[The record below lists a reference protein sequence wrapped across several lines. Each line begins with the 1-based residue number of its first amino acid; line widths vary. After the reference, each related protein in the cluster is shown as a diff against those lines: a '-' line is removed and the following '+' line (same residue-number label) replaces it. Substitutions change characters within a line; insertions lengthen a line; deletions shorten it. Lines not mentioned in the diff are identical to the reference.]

1 MQVIYDILY
10 ATRLLGKTPKFTVLT
25 ISVLCGGL
33 AISLFTFAF
42 LYTFTSKPLP
52 LPEQGTL
59 YRASLFWDSEAFGE
73 RRHLEAYE
81 AAKIRENITT
91 FAEHGVWQNKTV
103 SVSLGDNKL
112 VTAAVRTTP
121 NLFKISR
128 TQPLL
133 GRTLELSDSYID
145 SAPVGMISYAIWQ
158 GQFAGVK
165 DIVGKS
171 LYVNGVAT
179 EIVGVMPQ
187 GYRFPISHD
196 LWLPIASRLLDPL
209 MTDRDKVNFFGRL
222 QPGVSVEQAQNQF
235 FDIAKQAFDE
245 RSELLPGVELIRSD
259 VDLFQ
264 QFDIDESMKIL
275 MFVLN
280 LVAFFILFLA
290 AINVGNLLFARAIQR
305 SKESAIRTALG
316 APHWRLVSQLM
327 WEGVLVTLV
336 GTVLALVVVG
346 WLLSL
351 INIYLHSLMGNE
363 LAFWYQWGLDRSVL
377 LAGLG
382 FALFTI
388 FVACFLPAVKAA
400 RQNFNMVLRDGTRG
414 AQSRS
419 IGRISR
425 FLVTTQI
432 AAISIIMVLG
442 TVISV
447 KVNQATDLE
456 LGYDYKKMYFS
467 IVELPSH
474 DYPDGSSRSLF
485 FDKFQKQLIQEQAIS
500 DVSIRFNF
508 RQQSVAID
516 GAEYQKESDKP
527 RLNVYALLGNSDFM
541 GPTLLQGR
549 HLDERDNISSARS
562 SLISES
568 MSKRHWQNE
577 SPLGK
582 RLEINLDGTSEWVT
596 IVGVV
601 SDTSNNPFEKP
612 ALFDEIYLSG
622 YQFPNSR
629 GTVFFRRLVDVAS
642 VEDAFFRTM
651 SRIDSQLDVLT
662 IEDWELETSAISK
675 MVVVFRDTV
684 IFSGLF
690 AMILAMTGIYGLTVF
705 SVEKRSQEVGVR
717 RALGATDRN
726 ILDLFIKQSSR
737 QLVVG
742 LVCGGGIS
750 ILMLV
755 ASVSVL
761 SLPSYVYG
769 VIFAIVLTSLIS
781 IVMVAVVIPARK
793 AVMMEP
799 SDALRHE

>member
-1 MQVIYDILY
+1 MHVIYDILY
-10 ATRLLGKTPKFTVLT
+10 AMRLLKKTPRFTALT
-25 ISVLCGGL
+25 ICVLAGGL

-59 YRASLFWDSEAFGE
+59 YRASLFWHSDAFGE
-73 RRHLEAYE
+73 RRHIEAYE
-81 AAKIRENITT
+81 AAKIRENVTT

-128 TQPLL
+128 TQPLM
-133 GRTLELSDSYID
+133 GRTLELSDSD
-145 SAPVGMISYAIWQ
+145 KGSAPVGMISFAIWQ
-158 GQFAGVK
+158 GQFAGDQDV
-165 DIVGKS
+165 VGKS
-171 LYVNGVAT
+171 LYVNGIST

-196 LWLPIASRLLDPL
+196 LWLPIAHRLLDPL
-209 MTDRDKVNFFGRL
+209 MTDREKVNFFGRL
-222 QPGVSVEQAQNQF
+222 APGVSVEQAQTQF
-235 FDIAKQAFDE
+235 YNLAKQAFDE
-245 RSELLPGVELIRSD
+245 RSELMPGVELIRGD
-259 VDLFQ
+259 IGLFQ
-264 QFDIDESMKIL
+264 AFDISASMKIL
-275 MFVLN
+275 VFVLN

-327 WEGVLVTLV
+327 WEGVIITIS
-336 GTVLALVVVG
+336 GTVLALIVVG

-351 INIYLHSLMGNE
+351 INVYFHMLMNNE
-363 LAFWYQWGLDRSVL
+363 LAFWYQWELDSSVL

-400 RQNFNMVLRDGTRG
+400 RQDFNMVLRDGTRG

-447 KVNQATDLE
+447 KVNQATDLK
-456 LGYDYKKMYFS
+456 LGYDYKKLYFS
-467 IVELPSH
+467 IVELPH
-474 DYPDGSSRSLF
+474 HNYPNDDSKALF
-485 FDKFQKQLIQEQAIS
+485 FDKLQKQLTQNEAFS
-500 DVSIRFNF
+500 DVSVRFSF
-508 RQQSVAID
+508 RKQPVAID
-516 GAEYQKESDKP
+516 GVEYQKEGDKP
-527 RLNVYALLGNSDFM
+527 RLSVYSLVGNSDFM
-541 GPTLLQGR
+541 GPTLVAGR
-549 HLDERDNISSARS
+549 HLDERDNVNSARTV
-562 SLISES
+562 LISES
-568 MSKRHWQNE
+568 MSKRHWQDG

-582 RLEINLDGTSEWVT
+582 RLDVNLNGSSEKVT

-612 ALFDEIYLSG
+612 VLYDEIYLSG
-622 YQFPNSR
+622 YQYPTTR
-629 GTVFFRRLVDVAS
+629 GTVFFRRV
-642 VEDAFFRTM
+642 VETGTAEDEFFRTM
-651 SRIDSQLDVLT
+651 GRIDSQLDILT
-662 IEDWELETSAISK
+662 IEDWELETSATSK
-675 MVVVFRDTV
+675 MVVTFRDTV
-684 IFSGLF
+684 IISGLF
-690 AMILAMTGIYGLTVF
+690 ALILAMTGIYGLTVF

-726 ILDLFIKQSSR
+726 ILGLFIKQSSR
-737 QLVVG
+737 QLIMG
-742 LVCGGGIS
+742 LIVGGGIS
-750 ILMLV
+750 TLMLV
-755 ASVSVL
+755 ASASVL
-761 SLPSYVYG
+761 ALPTFVYAAIFVIILASLV
-769 VIFAIVLTSLIS
+769 S
-781 IVMVAVVIPARK
+781 IVAVAVVIPARK
-793 AVMMEP
+793 AVMMQP
-799 SDALRHE
+799 SDALRYE